1 MHRTFV
7 SVDMLKEKH
16 LLAYEKIEG
25 SVTLALEVRNKYG
38 LYSEE
43 FQKFQAE
50 IPEKISLST
59 DEAQRIYASYYGK
72 DDDE

>member
-1 MHRTFV
+1 
-7 SVDMLKEKH
+7 MLKEKQ

-43 FQKFQAE
+43 FQKALDGSPVE
-50 IPEKISLST
+50 ISLSA
-59 DEAQRIYASYYGK
+59 DEAQKIYASYYGK